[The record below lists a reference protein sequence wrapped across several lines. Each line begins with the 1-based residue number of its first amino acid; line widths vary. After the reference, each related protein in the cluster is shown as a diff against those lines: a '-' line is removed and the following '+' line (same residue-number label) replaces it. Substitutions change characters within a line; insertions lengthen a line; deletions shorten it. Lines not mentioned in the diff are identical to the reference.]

1 MKGKTFAVLIKQHES
16 KEATFVASYTSP
28 FLSSTFSVEF
38 PNSVFGAIGFHHFM
52 DMLKTRYVGVHFSFR
67 LPKEL
72 VAHPSV
78 EALLS
83 G

>member
-1 MKGKTFAVLIKQHES
+1 MLIAAIYFFKKSQTFTDLES
-16 KEATFVASYTSP
+16 SVFNF
-28 FLSSTFSVEF
+28 FLEF
-38 PNSVFGAIGFHHFM
+38 PNSVFGVIGFHHFM
-52 DMLKTRYVGVHFSFR
+52 DMLKTRYHGVHFMFR

-72 VAHPSV
+72 EAHPSV